1 MKTFKKVMKYI
12 AAKRALPPLPSTIPD
27 GSESCKNIDKY
38 VNIYPWL
45 LGKQYFIYFTW
56 FY

>member
-12 AAKRALPPLPSTIPD
+12 AAKRALPSLPSTIPD